1 MIPKGFQCKFAVA
14 SGQDGEPCCLEQLPD
29 EILYMQ
35 IVFNKQNHHRVH
47 INLFNGLKSVA
58 LQYDLVPSTPLN
70 IRDRTFADC
79 IVDPERLCCFA
90 AFTLASLHL
99 AVCSKSPTAFGSRD
113 PWRTSGMVLSVRP
126 INQTNRADYLIFGP
140 AFVAQSADGLSPEGR
155 V

>member
-29 EILYMQ
+29 ETLYMQ

-79 IVDPERLCCFA
+79 IVDPERLGCNRSIPTESTCGGEVN
-90 AFTLASLHL
+90 SEGHL
-99 AVCSKSPTAFGSRD
+99 RHFRFLWRQRHAKVTAIPKSPR
-113 PWRTSGMVLSVRP
+113 
-126 INQTNRADYLIFGP
+126 
-140 AFVAQSADGLSPEGR
+140 VAYTR
-155 V
+155 RIH